1 MGKLVMIIATLIIIL
16 IVAIRN
22 IYYKKILKGFKI
34 LIIEITHY
42 YLGLFKDITRTSI
55 GSILQTSLLILAQI
69 FMSFNVISAVSI
81 YINFS
86 SNYLIN
92 LIIKIIIIIAII
104 FMLYLA
110 VGYVLLSSSMIF
122 KLLSKVEDS
131 NIKYDLLI
139 SYFVLN
145 TYFTVL
151 IVFPKQFEE
160 CYFIG
165 LIGVAIC
172 YMMNLRVL
180 IKIIKNP
187 EHINIHLEKYRNF
200 KSTTTL
206 AILILIMMIL
216 NLFLAVCFINS
227 ADINSYTGNPNNFDL
242 FYYTIITFTTIGYGD
257 IVPVT
262 VLAKIMSIIISTT
275 SVVCITIFLSSV
287 LSFNSEKNK

>member
-187 EHINIHLEKYRNF
+187 EHINIYLEKYRNF

>member
-1 MGKLVMIIATLIIIL
+1 MIIATLIIIL

-55 GSILQTSLLILAQI
+55 GSILQTALLILAQI

-92 LIIKIIIIIAII
+92 LIIKIIIIIAMI
-104 FMLYLA
+104 FMLYLS

>member
-1 MGKLVMIIATLIIIL
+1 MIIATLIIIL

-55 GSILQTSLLILAQI
+55 GSILQTALLILAQI

-86 SNYLIN
+86 SNHLIN
-92 LIIKIIIIIAII
+92 LIIKIIIIIAMI

-275 SVVCITIFLSSV
+275 SVVCIIIFLSSV

>member
-1 MGKLVMIIATLIIIL
+1 MIIATLIIIL

-22 IYYKKILKGFKI
+22 IYYKKILRGFKV

-55 GSILQTSLLILAQI
+55 GSILQTALLILAQI

-92 LIIKIIIIIAII
+92 SIIKIIIIIAMI

>member
-1 MGKLVMIIATLIIIL
+1 MIIATLIIIL

-55 GSILQTSLLILAQI
+55 GSILQTALLILAQI

-86 SNYLIN
+86 SNHLIN
-92 LIIKIIIIIAII
+92 LIIKIIIIIAMI

>member
-1 MGKLVMIIATLIIIL
+1 MIIATLIIIL

-55 GSILQTSLLILAQI
+55 GSILQTALLILAQI
-69 FMSFNVISAVSI
+69 FMSFNVISVVSI

-86 SNYLIN
+86 SNHLIN
-92 LIIKIIIIIAII
+92 LIIKIIIIIAMI

>member
-1 MGKLVMIIATLIIIL
+1 MIIATLIIIL

-55 GSILQTSLLILAQI
+55 GSILQTALLILAQI

-86 SNYLIN
+86 SNNLIN
-92 LIIKIIIIIAII
+92 LIIKIIIIIAMI

-187 EHINIHLEKYRNF
+187 EHINIHCNYNYNF
-200 KSTTTL
+200 Y
-206 AILILIMMIL
+206 
-216 NLFLAVCFINS
+216 N
-227 ADINSYTGNPNNFDL
+227 
-242 FYYTIITFTTIGYGD
+242 
-257 IVPVT
+257 
-262 VLAKIMSIIISTT
+262 
-275 SVVCITIFLSSV
+275 
-287 LSFNSEKNK
+287 

>member
-1 MGKLVMIIATLIIIL
+1 MIIATLIIIL

-22 IYYKKILKGFKI
+22 IYYKKILRGFKV

-55 GSILQTSLLILAQI
+55 GSILQTALLILAQI

-86 SNYLIN
+86 SNHLIN
-92 LIIKIIIIIAII
+92 LIIKIIIIIAMI

>member
-1 MGKLVMIIATLIIIL
+1 MIIATLIIIL

-187 EHINIHLEKYRNF
+187 EHINIYLEKYRNF

>member
-22 IYYKKILKGFKI
+22 IYYKKILRGFKV

-55 GSILQTSLLILAQI
+55 GSILQTALLILAQI

-92 LIIKIIIIIAII
+92 LIIKIIIIIAMI

>member
-1 MGKLVMIIATLIIIL
+1 MIIATLIIIL

-55 GSILQTSLLILAQI
+55 GSILQTALLILAQI

-86 SNYLIN
+86 SNHLIN
-92 LIIKIIIIIAII
+92 LIIKIIIIIAMI

-122 KLLSKVEDS
+122 KLLSKFEDS

>member
-1 MGKLVMIIATLIIIL
+1 MIIATLIIIL

-55 GSILQTSLLILAQI
+55 GSILQTALLILAQI

-86 SNYLIN
+86 SNHLIN
-92 LIIKIIIIIAII
+92 LIIKIIIIIAMI

-151 IVFPKQFEE
+151 IVFTKQFEE

>member
-55 GSILQTSLLILAQI
+55 GSILQTALLILAQI

-92 LIIKIIIIIAII
+92 LIIKIIIIIAMI

>member
-1 MGKLVMIIATLIIIL
+1 MIIATLIIIL

-22 IYYKKILKGFKI
+22 IYYKKILKGFKV

-55 GSILQTSLLILAQI
+55 GSILQTALLILAQI

-92 LIIKIIIIIAII
+92 LIIKIIIIIAMI

-187 EHINIHLEKYRNF
+187 EHININLEKYRNF

-206 AILILIMMIL
+206 SILILIMMIL

-287 LSFNSEKNK
+287 LSFNSDKNK

>member
-55 GSILQTSLLILAQI
+55 GSILQTALLILAQI

-86 SNYLIN
+86 SNHLIN
-92 LIIKIIIIIAII
+92 LIIKIIIIIAMI

>member
-1 MGKLVMIIATLIIIL
+1 
-16 IVAIRN
+16 
-22 IYYKKILKGFKI
+22 
-34 LIIEITHY
+34 
-42 YLGLFKDITRTSI
+42 I
-55 GSILQTSLLILAQI
+55 GSILQTALLILAQI

-92 LIIKIIIIIAII
+92 LIIKIIIIIAMI

-200 KSTTTL
+200 KST
-206 AILILIMMIL
+206 
-216 NLFLAVCFINS
+216 
-227 ADINSYTGNPNNFDL
+227 
-242 FYYTIITFTTIGYGD
+242 
-257 IVPVT
+257 
-262 VLAKIMSIIISTT
+262 
-275 SVVCITIFLSSV
+275 
-287 LSFNSEKNK
+287 

>member
-1 MGKLVMIIATLIIIL
+1 MIIATLIIIL

-55 GSILQTSLLILAQI
+55 GSILQTALLILAQI

-92 LIIKIIIIIAII
+92 LIIKIIIIIAMI
-104 FMLYLA
+104 FMLYLD

>member
-1 MGKLVMIIATLIIIL
+1 MIIATLIIIL

-187 EHINIHLEKYRNF
+187 EHININLEKYRNF

>member
-1 MGKLVMIIATLIIIL
+1 MIIATLIIIL

-55 GSILQTSLLILAQI
+55 GSILKTALLILAQI

-86 SNYLIN
+86 SNHLIN
-92 LIIKIIIIIAII
+92 LIIKIIIIIAMI

>member
-55 GSILQTSLLILAQI
+55 GSILQTALLILAQI

-86 SNYLIN
+86 SNHLIN
-92 LIIKIIIIIAII
+92 LIIKIIIIIAMI

-151 IVFPKQFEE
+151 IVFTKQFEE

>member
-1 MGKLVMIIATLIIIL
+1 MIIATLIIIL

-22 IYYKKILKGFKI
+22 IYYKKILRGFKV

-55 GSILQTSLLILAQI
+55 GSILQTALLILAQI

-92 LIIKIIIIIAII
+92 LIIKIIIIIAMI

>member
-1 MGKLVMIIATLIIIL
+1 MIIATLIIIL

-86 SNYLIN
+86 SNHLIN
-92 LIIKIIIIIAII
+92 LIIKIIIIIAMI

>member
-55 GSILQTSLLILAQI
+55 GSILQTALLILAQI
-69 FMSFNVISAVSI
+69 FMSFNVVSAVSI

-86 SNYLIN
+86 SNHLIN
-92 LIIKIIIIIAII
+92 LIIKIIIIIAMI

>member
-1 MGKLVMIIATLIIIL
+1 MIIATLIIIL

-55 GSILQTSLLILAQI
+55 GSILQTALLILAQI
-69 FMSFNVISAVSI
+69 FMSFNVVSAVSI

-86 SNYLIN
+86 SNHLIN
-92 LIIKIIIIIAII
+92 LIIKIIIIIAMI

>member
-1 MGKLVMIIATLIIIL
+1 MIIATLIIIL

-22 IYYKKILKGFKI
+22 IYYKKILRGFKV

-42 YLGLFKDITRTSI
+42 YLGLFKDIRRTSI
-55 GSILQTSLLILAQI
+55 GSILQTALLILAQI

-92 LIIKIIIIIAII
+92 LIIKIIIIIAMI
-104 FMLYLA
+104 FMLYIA